1 MTPVGNVMILAS
13 AGSGKTYAL
22 TNRFVRLLAS
32 GVPPERI
39 VALTFTRKAAG
50 EFFDEIL
57 NKLAVAASDPERAAG
72 LAREIEAPGLG
83 CAGFLG
89 MLRAV
94 TGAMHRLNLGTFD
107 GFFAR
112 LVRNFPL
119 ELGLAGDFEILDGA
133 AVAIERARVLR
144 RIFAGPGALTEAQRA
159 FIEAFK
165 RATFGAE
172 EKRMGSHL
180 DRFLDQ
186 YQEVF
191 LAGPDPACWG
201 HAERIWPEGCA
212 WLEAAG
218 DRTGAV
224 RTLRAVL
231 AGEALTDGQR
241 RRWEDFF
248 AALEEWTPSG
258 TLPAQVAYIL
268 QNAFKVWNELKA
280 GSAGLMVDRRRQLL
294 GPDACKA
301 LVAVVGAV
309 VGAEFRR
316 RLEMTR
322 GIHAVLQAHEA
333 FYHELV
339 RRAGR
344 LTFAD
349 VQRLL
354 LPAAGA
360 PRLGAGRKP
369 QEDDGD
375 DPRLFIDFRLDACFE
390 HWLLDEFQDT
400 SFGQWSVLQNLIDE
414 AVQDPTGRR
423 SFFYVGDVKQ
433 AIFTWRE
440 GDPRLFREIFDHYN
454 SGRSAAI
461 REERLDRSF
470 RSGPAII
477 ETVNR
482 VFGAGEV
489 LRRMFPAAVADAWA
503 REWRDHA
510 SAHPEIEGQAA
521 LLHAEDE
528 AGRFARTLDVLR
540 EVRPLERGLTC
551 AVLVRTNDVG
561 ARLADYLRR
570 EGGLAALAE
579 ADLHVCTDNPVG
591 AALLALFK
599 AGAHPGDAF
608 AWEHLHMTALGAALE
623 AEGLASPDG
632 LTLCLLG
639 GLHTDG
645 FEQTVEFWLRRLEPG
660 LEPGDAFSRERG
672 AQFAAAARMFDATGS
687 RDMDE
692 FIRFMEGFTERATES
707 ASAVRVMTVH
717 KAKGLG
723 FDLVVLPDLEGSRLD
738 QRRDGL
744 AVEKAADRSVKWV
757 LDLPPKLFHDADEV
771 LSAHVRREEAE
782 SCYEQ
787 LSLLY
792 VAMTRARR
800 AMYLI
805 VEPPGRSA
813 SNNFPRLLTAALG
826 EMALTVPVGRL
837 TLPGSF
843 STGVPGWHLGAGSAL
858 RSQRIEAAIERVGT
872 GGVRRRVRLSARR
885 PSDRK
890 AGRVPGAELFSPAG
904 GKAADFGAAVHALF
918 ASVEWW
924 APADADAWTAA
935 QRGACADEAALSEV
949 LGCLNDPA
957 LARVFARPPGPAD
970 VWRERPFEGVLD
982 GMWITGV
989 FDRVVIE
996 RDGVGGS
1003 PARVTVVD
1011 FKSDRV
1017 EEPDEILRATERHA
1031 GQLGLYRRAAAL
1043 LAGVSPARV
1052 DCQLVF
1058 TACHRAAPAPP
1069 CA

>member
-1 MTPVGNVMILAS
+1 MTPIGNVMILAS

-22 TNRFVRLLAS
+22 TNRFIRLLAH

-57 NKLAVAASDPERAAG
+57 NKLAWAARDPERAAG
-72 LAREIEAPGLG
+72 LARAIDRTDLG
-83 CAGFLG
+83 CAGFLE

-94 TGAMHRLNLGTFD
+94 TDTMHRLNLGTID
-107 GFFAR
+107 SFFAR

-119 ELGLAGDFEILDGA
+119 ELGLAGDFEILDEP
-133 AVAIERARVLR
+133 AVAVERARVMR
-144 RIFAGPGALTEAQRA
+144 RIFAGAGALTEAQRA

-172 EKRMGSHL
+172 EKRLGHHL

-186 YQEVF
+186 YQEIH
-191 LAGPDPACWG
+191 LAAPDPDCWG
-201 HAERIWPEGCA
+201 NPGRIWPDGCA
-212 WLEAAG
+212 WLDAAAG
-218 DRTGAV
+218 RAGAA
-224 RTLRAVL
+224 RSLRAAL
-231 AGEALTDGQR
+231 AGETLTDGQR
-241 RRWEDFF
+241 QRWEDFF
-248 AALEEWTPSG
+248 MALGEWAPGG
-258 TLPAQVAYIL
+258 TLPGPVGYIL
-268 QNAFKVWNELKA
+268 QNALKIWGELQRGPA
-280 GSAGLMVDRRRQLL
+280 ELVVERRKQLL
-294 GPDACKA
+294 RPDACAA
-301 LVAVVGAV
+301 LVAVVSAV
-309 VGAEFRR
+309 VGAELQR

-322 GIHAVLQAHEA
+322 GIHAVLEAHGT

-354 LPAAGA
+354 LPTAGGPRFAAGQKPA
-360 PRLGAGRKP
+360 GDETVDHRL
-369 QEDDGD
+369 
-375 DPRLFIDFRLDACFE
+375 LIDFRLDACFE

-400 SFGQWSVLQNLIDE
+400 SFGQWSVLRNLIDE

-440 GDPRLFREIFDHYN
+440 GDPRLFREIFEHYN
-454 SGRSAAI
+454 RGGSAAI
-461 REERLDRSF
+461 QEERLDRSF

-477 ETVNR
+477 ATVNR
-482 VFGAGEV
+482 VFGAAEV
-489 LRRMFPAAVADAWA
+489 LRRMFPGAAADAWA
-503 REWRDHA
+503 REWRDHT
-510 SAHPEIEGQAA
+510 SAHPELGGQTA

-579 ADLHVCTDNPVG
+579 ADLHVGTDNPLG
-591 AALLALFK
+591 AALLALFE
-599 AGAHPGDAF
+599 AAAHPGDGL
-608 AWEHLHMTALGAALE
+608 AWEHLRMTPLGGVLA
-623 AEGLASPDG
+623 AEGLAGPDE
-632 LTLCLLG
+632 LTLHLLG
-639 GLHTDG
+639 GLHADG
-645 FEQTVEFWLRRLEPG
+645 FERTVEAWLRRLDSH
-660 LEPGDAFSRERG
+660 LAPGDAFSRERG

-687 RDMDE
+687 REVGE
-692 FIRFMEGFTERATES
+692 FIRFMESYTEREAES
-707 ASAVRVMTVH
+707 ASVVRVMTVH

-723 FDLVVLPDLEGSRLD
+723 FDLVILPDLEGSKLD

-744 AVEKAADRSVKWV
+744 AVQKAADRSVEWV
-757 LDLPPKLFHDADEV
+757 LDLPPKQFYDADEV
-771 LSAHVRREEAE
+771 LSAHVRTAEAE
-782 SCYEQ
+782 ACYEQ

-805 VEPPGRSA
+805 IKPPGTST
-813 SNNFPRLLTAALG
+813 SNNFPRWLTATLG
-826 EMALTVPVGRL
+826 EQTATVSVGGL

-843 STGVPGWHLGAGSAL
+843 STGGSGWHLETGSAL
-858 RSQRIEAAIERVGT
+858 RPPRDGDAIEPIGT
-872 GGVRRRVRLSARR
+872 GGPRRSGRRSARR
-885 PSDRK
+885 PSDTR
-890 AGRVPGAELFSPAG
+890 AGRVPGAALFSLAG
-904 GKAADFGAAVHALF
+904 GQAADFGAAVHALL
-918 ASVEWW
+918 AAVEWW
-924 APADADAWTAA
+924 SPGDAAAWASA
-935 QRGACADEAALSEV
+935 RRGAGADEAVLSEV

-957 LARVFARPPGPAD
+957 LARVFARPSGLAE

-996 RDGVGGS
+996 RNAAGGN
-1003 PARVTVVD
+1003 PTRVMVVD

-1017 EEPDEILRATERHA
+1017 EDGGEIRLATERHA
-1031 GQLGLYRRAAAL
+1031 GQLDLYRRIAAVL
-1043 LAGVSPARV
+1043 TGVAPSRI

-1058 TACHRAAPAPP
+1058 TACRRAVAVPLT
-1069 CA
+1069 